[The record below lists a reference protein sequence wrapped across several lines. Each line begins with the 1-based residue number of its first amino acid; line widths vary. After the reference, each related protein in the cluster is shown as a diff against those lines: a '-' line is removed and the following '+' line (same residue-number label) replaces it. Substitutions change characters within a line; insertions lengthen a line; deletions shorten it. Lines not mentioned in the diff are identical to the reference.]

1 MPAIGMVASIVL
13 VAERVSVSKVA
24 ADESQDGPR
33 NSWVVWTHK
42 QIVDDSHRLPRKP
55 DLPFSSWNG

>member
-24 ADESQDGPR
+24 ADESQDGPEQLMG
-33 NSWVVWTHK
+33 SL
-42 QIVDDSHRLPRKP
+42 DSQTNR
-55 DLPFSSWNG
+55 G